1 MADVKLNDA
10 ELDAVAGGMN
20 DVNNS
25 GSSAGGNQ
33 TIYDESTTTIKQKAD
48 GDIVEGDKNT
58 SGGDQV
64 KGNKTDVK
72 TEIDTTVNVKASLF

>member
-1 MADVKLNDA
+1 MADLKKLNDE
-10 ELDAVAGGMN
+10 ELDAVAGGMG

-25 GSSAGGNQ
+25 GSTAGGNQ
-33 TIYDESTTTIKQKAD
+33 TIYDESTTTIKQKAG

-58 SGGDQV
+58 AGGDQV

-72 TEIDTTVNVKASLF
+72 TDIKTDIKA